1 MIAARFAL
9 VPVFALVALAPASAQ
24 QQGLPAGI
32 PPSVGQEIDRA
43 LSQVPGS
50 ARGRVGAPTVGAEVD
65 AMISGARAGRPAAA
79 RQVAVAFT
87 NRTPHKA
94 LVVQFTQVGRPDW
107 GANRLVRERFNA
119 GATMRWRVNGP
130 ECRYDVRITFEE
142 GNEFVRL
149 DHDFCAQEKI
159 EITAIDAP
167 VAAMPARD
175 AVALYRVVNPTDRV
189 VSVLRVTPSGAGQPG
204 PDLLGEWV
212 MMKGD
217 HYTGRVARGGQ
228 CLYDIRIGFN
238 PEETQTAIIARQ
250 NLCETSEIVVPARAT
265 TGG

>member
-1 MIAARFAL
+1 MTAARFAL
-9 VPVFALVALAPASAQ
+9 VPALVLFAFAPASAQ
-24 QQGLPAGI
+24 QPGVPGGI
-32 PPSVGQEIDRA
+32 PSVGEEIDRA

-50 ARGRVGAPTVGAEVD
+50 ARGRAGAPSVGAEVD
-65 AMISGARAGRPAAA
+65 AMINGARAGRPAS
-79 RQVAVAFT
+79 RQVAVAFA

-107 GANRLVRERFNA
+107 GANRLVNERFNA
-119 GATMRWRVNGP
+119 GASMRWRVNGP

-167 VAAMPARD
+167 ATAMPARD
-175 AVALYRVVNPTDRV
+175 GVALYRVVNPTNQV
-189 VSVLRVTPSGAGQPG
+189 VSVLRVTPSGAGRPG

-217 HYTGRVARGGQ
+217 HYTGRVARGGR
-228 CLYDIRIGFN
+228 CLYDIRVGFN
-238 PEETQTAIIARQ
+238 PAETETATIARQ
-250 NLCETSEIVVPARAT
+250 NLCETSEIVIPARAT